1 MIRVVDWVLLVV
13 ALAALALG
21 AAAKTGHLAVAAPPV
36 AFGVIAAICVAL
48 IAIRAL
54 PLRVRRPV
62 VFLVTLALLAAITA
76 GLAYFQFVIKP
87 TLVKG
92 FISAAFAPKP
102 TAVWAQPA
110 TYEQWSPQ
118 LTAIGSL
125 RAYQGIFIAPQV
137 AGVISALHFESG
149 QDVKEGDLLINI
161 DDSVEQA
168 DLLSGKAQLRNADAN
183 LARQRTLV
191 QGGNTPQATLDS
203 ALASRDSAAA
213 TVQRTQAIIA
223 QKAIRAPF
231 SGRIGIRN
239 ADLGQYAA
247 VGTPLASL
255 TQLDPI
261 YADFP
266 VTEEALATVAVG
278 QDVTM
283 TVGAIPGQT
292 FTGKI
297 KAIDARVSTE
307 SRNVTIR
314 ATFDNPERRLLPG
327 MFANLTVTTG
337 APARVLTL
345 PRTAIVYSLYGD
357 NVFVV
362 VPAPKPKPKPEPG
375 KTAAGAPAS
384 GAPASGGGLVV
395 ERRFVRLGPIRGERI
410 AIAEGVK
417 EGEQVVAAGQIKLQA
432 NSPVVLDQRPALPL
446 PAQTPLQ

>member
-1 MIRVVDWVLLVV
+1 MRRVIDWVLLVV
-13 ALAALALG
+13 ALAALGVG
-21 AAAKTGHLAVAAPPV
+21 AAAKTGRLALPAPAV
-36 AFGVIAAICVAL
+36 AFGVVAAICVAL

-54 PLRVRRPV
+54 PLRIRRPV

-76 GLAYFQFVIKP
+76 GLAYFQFFIKP
-87 TLVKG
+87 TMVRG

-102 TAVWAQPA
+102 TVVWAQPA
-110 TYEQWSPQ
+110 TYEQWPPQ
-118 LTAIGSL
+118 LSAIGSL

-137 AGVISALHFESG
+137 AGVISVIHFESG
-149 QDVKEGDLLINI
+149 QDVKEGDLLINL

-168 DLLSGKAQLRNADAN
+168 DLAANKAQLLNADAT
-183 LARQRTLV
+183 LVRQRTLV

-203 ALASRDSAAA
+203 ALAARDSAAA
-213 TVQRTQAIIA
+213 SVQRTQAIIA

-239 ADLGQYAA
+239 ADLGQFAA
-247 VGTPLASL
+247 VGTPLATL

-266 VTEEALATVAVG
+266 VTEAALATLAVG
-278 QDVTM
+278 QEVTM
-283 TVGAIPGQT
+283 TVGGAPGQI

-297 KAIDARVSTE
+297 KAIDARVSAD

-314 ATFDNPERRLLPG
+314 AEFANPDRRLLPG

-362 VPAPKPKPKPEPG
+362 VPAPKPEPG
-375 KTAAGAPAS
+375 GAGS
-384 GAPASGGGLVV
+384 GAPATGGGLKV
-395 ERRFVRLGPIRGERI
+395 ERRFVRLGATRGERI

-432 NSPVVLDQRPALPL
+432 NMPVTLDERPALPL

>member
-137 AGVISALHFESG
+137 AGVISAIHFESG
-149 QDVKEGDLLINI
+149 EDVKEGDLLINI

-168 DLLSGKAQLRNADAN
+168 DLLNGQAQLRNADAN

-231 SGRIGIRN
+231 GGRIGIRN

-278 QDVTM
+278 QEVTM
-283 TVGAIPGQT
+283 TVGAI
-292 FTGKI
+292 
-297 KAIDARVSTE
+297 ARPDLY
-307 SRNVTIR
+307 RQDQGDRRPRQRRIR
-314 ATFDNPERRLLPG
+314 ATSPSAPTFDNPERRLLPG

-362 VPAPKPKPKPEPG
+362 VPAPKPEPG
-375 KTAAGAPAS
+375 KTAA

>member
-1 MIRVVDWVLLVV
+1 MRRVVDWVLLVV
-13 ALAALALG
+13 ALAALAVG
-21 AAAKTGHLAVAAPPV
+21 AAAKTGHLAVAAPPL
-36 AFGVIAAICVAL
+36 AFGVIAAVCVAL

-62 VFLVTLALLAAITA
+62 VFFVTLAALAAITA
-76 GLAYFQFVIKP
+76 GLAYFQFVLKP
-87 TLVKG
+87 TIVKG

-102 TAVWAQPA
+102 TSVWAQPA
-110 TYEQWSPQ
+110 TYEQWPPQ

-137 AGVISALHFESG
+137 AGVISAIHFESG
-149 QDVKEGDLLINI
+149 QDVREGELLINI

-168 DLLSGKAQLRNADAN
+168 DLLNGQAQLRNAEA
-183 LARQRTLV
+183 TLV
-191 QGGNTPQATLDS
+191 RQKALVLGGNTPQATLDS
-203 ALASRDSAAA
+203 ALAARDSAAA
-213 TVQRTQAIIA
+213 SVQRTQAVIA

-231 SGRIGIRN
+231 GGRIGIRN
-239 ADLGQYAA
+239 ADLGQFAA

-266 VTEEALATVAVG
+266 VTEGDLATIAVG
-278 QDVTM
+278 QDVSM
-283 TVGAIPGQT
+283 TVAGAPGQT

-297 KAIDARVSTE
+297 KAIDARVSVD

-314 ATFDNPERRLLPG
+314 ATFANPERRLLPG

-337 APARVLTL
+337 APAQVLTL

-362 VPAPKPKPKPEPG
+362 VPAPKPELG
-375 KTAAGAPAS
+375 KTAAGAPA
-384 GAPASGGGLVV
+384 ARGGLVV
-395 ERRFVRLGPIRGERI
+395 ERRFVRLGPTRGERI
-410 AIAEGVK
+410 AIADGVK